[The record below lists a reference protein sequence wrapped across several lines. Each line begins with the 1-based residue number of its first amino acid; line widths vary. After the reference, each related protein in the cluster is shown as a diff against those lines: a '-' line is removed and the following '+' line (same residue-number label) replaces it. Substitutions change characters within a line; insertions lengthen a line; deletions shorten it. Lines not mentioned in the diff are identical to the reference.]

1 MAVLA
6 EPVPLRA
13 GFVKKIFPAGLLAV
27 SLLFLLLTGGP
38 GLQAQTASSK
48 EYQVKAAFL
57 YNFSQFVE
65 WPPEAFPQSQ
75 TPLVIGIIGDDP
87 FGSSLDEIIRGE
99 KVNGRPLIIQHYH
112 HARERSRRAMSCLS
126 AGRKAGE

>member
-6 EPVPLRA
+6 EPVPPRT

-27 SLLFLLLTGGP
+27 SLLFLLLTGGFD
-38 GLQAQTASSK
+38 LQAQTASSK

-57 YNFSQFVE
+57 YNFSQFVD
-65 WPPEAFPQSQ
+65 WPPEAFPQAQ

-87 FGSSLDEIIRGE
+87 FGGSLDEISAGE
-99 KVNGRPLIIQHYH
+99 KSMYVLPPQRYH
-112 HARERSRRAMSCLS
+112 SPGETGRAMSCLS